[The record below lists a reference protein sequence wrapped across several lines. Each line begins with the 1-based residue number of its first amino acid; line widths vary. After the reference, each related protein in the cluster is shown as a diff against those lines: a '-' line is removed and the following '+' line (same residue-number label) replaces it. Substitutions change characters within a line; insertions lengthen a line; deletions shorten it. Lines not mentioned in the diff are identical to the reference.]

1 MAPCRRHEAD
11 RSSLPTIRPTL
22 TVRTLREGEN
32 GVMTV
37 DLEELVRLRTREL
50 EARNRELEEAR
61 KAADNANRLKSE
73 FLANTSHELRTPL
86 NAIMGL
92 LRLVQDGLCV
102 DRREEMEFICQAH
115 GSAQKLLTLINDLLD
130 LSNLE
135 AGKFRVDLEPVNIRG
150 LFDSL
155 REQAVPLA
163 EQKGL
168 ALTFEIASEQ
178 GDVLACADSMPDVVV
193 RADEARLRQVLLNLI
208 GNAIK
213 FTHKGGVVMRALPRP
228 AKGYVA
234 IEVRDTG
241 IGVAP
246 ERQAKLFI
254 PFVQAD
260 GSATRKFNG
269 TGLGLAVSRKL
280 VELMGGTLRLF
291 SEGDAKGATLTL
303 TVPFHS
309 SDQAGRDHG
318 TRSEAAPDH
327 QGPLALVVDD
337 DTVVRAVLE
346 RMLRLQGYRTMGK
359 ETADAALTVLALEAP
374 AVITLDIGL
383 PSNPGAQL
391 KTGWDLLRV
400 IDEWATSHPEAH
412 RPVVVIAS
420 GLDGEVARRLEEEP
434 FLCAPRI
441 LPKPFTA
448 QQFAAIIPPAALSEG
463 VCSGKRQA

>member
-1 MAPCRRHEAD
+1 MSKILKEHGGMA
-11 RSSLPTIRPTL
+11 
-22 TVRTLREGEN
+22 
-32 GVMTV
+32 V

-61 KAADNANRLKSE
+61 QAADNANRLKNE

-86 NAIMGL
+86 SAIMGL
-92 LRLVQDGLCV
+92 LRLVQDGLCA
-102 DRREEMEFICQAH
+102 DREEELEFICQAH

-135 AGKFRVDLEPVNIRG
+135 AGKLRVDLEPVNIRG

-155 REQAVPLA
+155 REQTVPLA

-168 ALTFEIASEQ
+168 ALTFEIASER
-178 GDVLACADSMPDVVV
+178 GDVRVGADSIPDVVV

-213 FTHKGGVVMRALPRP
+213 FTHKGEVVMRALPRP
-228 AKGYVA
+228 DKGYVA
-234 IEVRDTG
+234 IEARDTG

-291 SEGDAKGATLTL
+291 SEGEAKGATLTL
-303 TVPFHS
+303 TVPFYS
-309 SDQAGRDHG
+309 SDQAGRTVGDAG

-337 DTVVRAVLE
+337 DTVVRSVLE

-359 ETADAALTVLALEAP
+359 ETADAALAALALEAP

-420 GLDGEVARRLEEEP
+420 GLDGEVARRLAEEP
-434 FLCAPRI
+434 FLCKPRI

-463 VCSGKRQA
+463 VCSGKREA

>member
-1 MAPCRRHEAD
+1 M
-11 RSSLPTIRPTL
+11 
-22 TVRTLREGEN
+22 
-32 GVMTV
+32 

-61 KAADNANRLKSE
+61 KAADSANRLKSE

-92 LRLVQDGLCV
+92 LRLVQDGLCA
-102 DRREEMEFICQAH
+102 DRKEELEVICQAH

-135 AGKFRVDLEPVNIRG
+135 AGKLRVDLDPVNIRG

-155 REQAVPLA
+155 REQTVPLA

-168 ALTFEIASEQ
+168 ALTFEIASER
-178 GDVLACADSMPDVVV
+178 GDVRVGADSIPDVVV

-213 FTHKGGVVMRALPRP
+213 FTHKGEVVIRALPWP
-228 AKGYVA
+228 DKGCVV

-241 IGVAP
+241 IGVAS

-291 SEGDAKGATLTL
+291 SEGETKGATLTL
-303 TVPFHS
+303 TVPFHF
-309 SDQAGRDHG
+309 SDQAGLAGRDAV
-318 TRSEAAPDH
+318 TRSKAAPDH
-327 QGPLALVVDD
+327 QSPLALVVDD
-337 DTVVRAVLE
+337 DMAVRSVLE
-346 RMLRLQGYRTMGK
+346 RMLRLQGYRTVGK
-359 ETADAALTVLALEAP
+359 ETADAALAVLALEAP
-374 AVITLDIGL
+374 AVITVDIGL

-412 RPVVVIAS
+412 WPVVVIAS
-420 GLDGEVARRLEEEP
+420 GHDGEVARRLAEERFPCE
-434 FLCAPRI
+434 PRI

-448 QQFAAIIPPAALSEG
+448 QQFAAIIPPATLSEG
-463 VCSGKRQA
+463 VCSGKRTT

>member
-1 MAPCRRHEAD
+1 
-11 RSSLPTIRPTL
+11 
-22 TVRTLREGEN
+22 
-32 GVMTV
+32 MTV

-61 KAADNANRLKSE
+61 QAADNANRLKSE

-92 LRLVQDGLCV
+92 LRLVQDGLCA

-115 GSAQKLLTLINDLLD
+115 GSAQKLLTLINELLD

-135 AGKFRVDLEPVNIRG
+135 SGKLRVDLEPVNIRG

-155 REQAVPLA
+155 REQTVPLA

-168 ALTFEIASEQ
+168 ALTFEISSEP
-178 GDVLACADSMPDVVV
+178 GDGLACADSMPDVVV

-213 FTHKGGVVMRALPRP
+213 FTHKGEVVMCALPRP
-228 AKGYVA
+228 DKGYVA

-246 ERQAKLFI
+246 ERQARLFI

-269 TGLGLAVSRKL
+269 TGLGLAISRKL

-291 SEGDAKGATLTL
+291 SEGEAKGSTLTL
-303 TVPFHS
+303 TMPFHS
-309 SDQAGRDHG
+309 SDQADQAGRAGQDHG

-359 ETADAALTVLALEAP
+359 ETADAALAVLALEAP

-400 IDEWATSHPEAH
+400 IDEWATCHPEAQ
-412 RPVVVIAS
+412 RPVAAIAS
-420 GLDGEVARRLEEEP
+420 GHDGEVARRLAEEL
-434 FLCAPRI
+434 FLCEPRI